1 MSTATTAKLIGL
13 GLVAAAGLVWYAS
26 RRVSAAGGLAGMAS
40 SAAQGAVE
48 AVGAAGV
55 GVVKGI
61 GSVLGVPDTSRTACE
76 ADIAAGRWWD
86 ASFSCPAGTFINTAA
101 GAAFGSTVVW
111 GTDTEE
117 ARRIEAAKARAQYAL
132 IDPRRVDLPPAFES
146 NGYNTSSGMD
156 LRYF

>member
-1 MSTATTAKLIGL
+1 MNASSAKLIGL
-13 GLVAAAGLVWYAS
+13 GVLGVAGLVWYVS
-26 RRVSAAGGLAGMAS
+26 RRVASTGGIAGIAG
-40 SAAQGAVE
+40 SAAQSAVE

-61 GSVLGVPDTSRTACE
+61 GSVLGVPDTNRSACE
-76 ADIAAGRWWD
+76 ADIAAGRWLD
-86 ASFSCPAGTFINTAA
+86 ASFSCPAGTFINA
-101 GAAFGSTVVW
+101 GAGSVFGSTVLW
-111 GTDTEE
+111 GGDTEE
-117 ARRIEAAKARAQYAL
+117 ARRIEAARARAQYAL